1 MKGLLFIEDAAI
13 DLGDDLAYLL
23 DLCMVFNPLT
33 KARKKKK

>member
-23 DLCMVFNPLT
+23 DLCLVFNLLA